1 MMHAQLVSVLKLSPK
16 ARVPNIVV
24 ERVGDV
30 V

>member
-1 MMHAQLVSVLKLSPK
+1 VELVRAILRLSPK
-16 ARVPNIVV
+16 ARIPRVVV